1 MFLLCQQLEEE
12 TALQR
17 QVIHLEKLRAQ
28 KVTSKTH
35 LTYTLLSAA
44 SLLPLTQSPFTAPA
58 HTQCC
63 CLALPF
69 LLWCCPSV
77 LQEQEELHSYRARV
91 LAELEEEKRKLESHI
106 EEIQEGRVRAAL
118 AHAVV
123 S

>member
-1 MFLLCQQLEEE
+1 MHTPC
-12 TALQR
+12 
-17 QVIHLEKLRAQ
+17 
-28 KVTSKTH
+28 
-35 LTYTLLSAA
+35 
-44 SLLPLTQSPFTAPA
+44 SLLPVPFHSPSPLSVPPA

-106 EEIQEGRVRAAL
+106 EEIQEGRVRVAL
-118 AHAVV
+118 ANAVV